1 MTKQQIEQPEI
12 AAPNLMTG
20 VNCETTW
27 GAYIAMNRT
36 CKLVE
41 EWSTKYDGKIEVFSY
56 QGVERR
62 YRVVKHSKQAHDE
75 AQIIFRIFTR
85 TPESVEKF
93 GYANSLKELGYS
105 EAAISEA
112 LKNNNYAFLQS

>member
-41 EWSTKYDGKIEVFSY
+41 EWSTKYDGKIEVFSH

-62 YRVVKHSKQAHDE
+62 YRVVKHSQQAHDE